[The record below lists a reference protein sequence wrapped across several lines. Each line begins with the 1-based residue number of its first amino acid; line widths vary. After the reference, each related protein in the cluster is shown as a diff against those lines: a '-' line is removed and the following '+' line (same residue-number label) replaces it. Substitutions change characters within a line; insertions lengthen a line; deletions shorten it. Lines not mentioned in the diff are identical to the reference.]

1 LYLTNR
7 HLAIGHQFHH
17 KENALAF
24 IFQKPDIG
32 LQMYYISFLFSLVF
46 IEKQPNY
53 IFFDG
58 KTKIIRYFCLL

>member
-1 LYLTNR
+1 
-7 HLAIGHQFHH
+7 
-17 KENALAF
+17 
-24 IFQKPDIG
+24 